1 MTISLR
7 TRTTS
12 PLSRAACGVRGKPF
26 STWDGTFWLWAGMSA
41 FHLLSV
47 SAPLDTG
54 GISWILYECNQ
65 PEDAKSGFRNVGL
78 SQAQVLLRVIRWLG
92 FLYQSSVCRQYS
104 RTRQLVEI
112 CASTRRMSAIFD
124 SRTM

>member
-1 MTISLR
+1 M
-7 TRTTS
+7 
-12 PLSRAACGVRGKPF
+12 
-26 STWDGTFWLWAGMSA
+26 
-41 FHLLSV
+41 
-47 SAPLDTG
+47 
-54 GISWILYECNQ
+54 
-65 PEDAKSGFRNVGL
+65 GL